1 MIEQAADAIWHDTK
15 RGKHMPS
22 EWLGKLSLPD
32 AYAVQLAVLKRR
44 IAEGETHAGWKVG
57 LTAAALRDRLG
68 VAEPVFGYLTGEG
81 SATSGDAF
89 AYGTFIKPAIEPE
102 LCLTL
107 GDTLRGDALTLA
119 DAARAVATVQPAL
132 ELVEGRADFQNQMP
146 LSVADNV
153 QHARWVLGKPVAF
166 DASVALDAVRTELC
180 INQSLEASATGA
192 TVYGSPLA
200 SLVWLAGALHRH
212 GLALEPGMKVMTGS
226 FTPTGLPLSAGDT
239 VRARFE
245 HFGEVTAS
253 FPAGAN

>member
-1 MIEQAADAIWHDTK
+1 MIDQAADAIWHDTK
-15 RGKHMPS
+15 RGKHMPAHL
-22 EWLGKLSLPD
+22 LGKLSLPD

-44 IAEGETHAGWKVG
+44 VAEGETHAGWKVG

-81 SATSGDAF
+81 SAPSGASF
-89 AYGTFIKPAIEPE
+89 TFGSLIKPAIEPE

-107 GDTLRGDALTLA
+107 GETLRGADVTLV
-119 DAARAVATVQPAL
+119 DAARAIATVQPAL

-153 QHARWVLGKPVAF
+153 QHARWVLGRAVPF
-166 DASVALDAVRTELC
+166 DATLALDTVRTELY

-192 TVYGSPLA
+192 TVYGNPLA
-200 SLVWLAGALHRH
+200 SLVWLVGALHRH
-212 GLALEPGMKVMTGS
+212 GLALEAGMKVMTGS

-253 FPAGAN
+253 FPAGTQ